1 MALDQRQNTFTL
13 NILIIKGR
21 NLTNLVFAFII
32 DEIKFGI
39 DIQVVRKFAAEFWP
53 LIEVEWNLYILS
65 LFRARGAI
73 IRC

>member
-21 NLTNLVFAFII
+21 NLTNIVFAFII

-53 LIEVEWNLYILS
+53 LIAVEWNLYILS

-73 IRC
+73 VRC